1 MMFGFATKKR
11 VKKELKKIAD
21 SFRVRDE
28 EIFKKADQKEVRA
41 LRDELNQMKGAISV
55 LLNKSQ
61 VQVPI
66 SIKKSQGLIETKI
79 INRVRRSK
87 KALVMSEISK
97 LKDNHSVVEMY
108 EGIVLNKGICSK
120 ASYYRYIQNLK
131 KSNEIKLR
139 QY

>member
-1 MMFGFATKKR
+1 MFGFATKKR

-108 EGIVLNKGICSK
+108 EEIVLNKGICSK